1 MIPISKIKVWDTST
15 RLFHWSIAIL
25 ITYQLVTGHSEEGP
39 SESHL
44 IVGYCVCG
52 LIVFRI
58 LWGFWGSVPAR
69 FSEFIKSPITVIRY
83 ILSGSDVSNHS
94 VGHNPTGGYSVVLMV
109 FSIIIQVSSGL
120 FCDDDVMFSGAFSD
134 LVSDDLTS
142 VANQI
147 HTVNSKILLL
157 LVSAHLIAISWYTL
171 FKKQNLVTPM
181 IIGYSS
187 EIKMNNE
194 VRQVNEHPKRA
205 LLFAIISVGVTI
217 ILISMH

>member
-1 MIPISKIKVWDTST
+1 
-15 RLFHWSIAIL
+15 
-25 ITYQLVTGHSEEGP
+25 
-39 SESHL
+39 
-44 IVGYCVCG
+44 
-52 LIVFRI
+52 
-58 LWGFWGSVPAR
+58 
-69 FSEFIKSPITVIRY
+69 
-83 ILSGSDVSNHS
+83 
-94 VGHNPTGGYSVVLMV
+94 MV

-181 IIGYSS
+181 ITGYSS
-187 EIKMNNE
+187 AIKINNE
-194 VRQVNEHPKRA
+194 VSQVNEHPKRA
-205 LLFAIISVGVTI
+205 LLFAIISAGVTI

>member
-1 MIPISKIKVWDTST
+1 M
-15 RLFHWSIAIL
+15 
-25 ITYQLVTGHSEEGP
+25 
-39 SESHL
+39 
-44 IVGYCVCG
+44 GYCVCG
-52 LIVFRI
+52 LILFRI

-94 VGHNPTGGYSVVLMV
+94 VGRNPTGGYSVVLMV
-109 FSIIIQVSSGL
+109 FSIIVQVSSGL
-120 FCDDDVMFSGAFSD
+120 FCDDDVMFSGVFSD
-134 LVSDDLTS
+134 LISDDLTS

-157 LVSAHLIAISWYTL
+157 LISAHLIAICWYTL